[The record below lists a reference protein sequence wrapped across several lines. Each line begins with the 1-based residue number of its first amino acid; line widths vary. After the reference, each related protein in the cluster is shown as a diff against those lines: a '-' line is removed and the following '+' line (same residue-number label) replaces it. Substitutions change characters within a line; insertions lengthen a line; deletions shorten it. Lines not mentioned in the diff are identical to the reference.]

1 MSLNKT
7 CVFDSVKFWSTM
19 EFSVMSLQKVL
30 HFCYKERQKIICQI
44 TLQSFETNYEPL
56 LADKS
61 NYGSMCKQLLSATPL
76 KSI

>member
-1 MSLNKT
+1 
-7 CVFDSVKFWSTM
+7 M
-19 EFSVMSLQKVL
+19 EFSVMSLQKAL

-76 KSI
+76 QSI